1 MLLNF
6 RTIRSQVYFG
16 VGVLS
21 VIVLILSAAS
31 LQGVMKFRK
40 LTKNIR
46 ARSVELPLA
55 ADLSVKVSEL
65 RSFVW
70 KLESPDESPDTSLLG
85 FYTVDSEIYV
95 NKLHR
100 KLDELQQSLER
111 YQDQLENTEIKDPRF
126 ADKSL
131 ELEFAAKFQNSL
143 NEIRGLADEEHLSTK
158 LKMPFPMLDGMEE
171 KLEELQFHTAQLPVF
186 MQQRT
191 HIFAE
196 KAKAEYRTWITL
208 SVLFSIAAFGMIVV
222 LATRFRSGL
231 LLPMDK
237 LIEGSRHVAAGNYD
251 FRIQLDSDD
260 EVAELGNALNAMTN
274 NFQEIK
280 AGLNKQVQLRTKEV
294 VRSEKMASVGFLAA
308 GVAHEINNPL
318 ASIAWSAESL
328 EMRLHEIL
336 NPDEEADAE
345 SLKSDI
351 DEMKKYLARIQEE
364 AFRCKEITSGLL
376 DFSRMGHVQKVPS
389 NLSEIIPFVV
399 DIVKP
404 LSRYRD
410 RNIHLDTDPS
420 VVATVNAQEIKQ
432 VALNLITNALGSV
445 ESGGT
450 VSISVLSENNQAVL
464 RVVDNGCGLTEDVKQ
479 HLFEPFFTR
488 RRDGQGTGL
497 GLSISYQIVEDHQG
511 KILAESDGPGTGS
524 TFTITLPLVN
534 QQQKVTRYAA

>member
-21 VIVLILSAAS
+21 VIVLILSAVS

-55 ADLSVKVSEL
+55 ADLSEHVSEL
-65 RSFVW
+65 RSYVW
-70 KLESPDESPDTSLLG
+70 KIDREKVSLFGLNSVDFDINVSGMHRRLEQLQDSL
-85 FYTVDSEIYV
+85 D
-95 NKLHR
+95 
-100 KLDELQQSLER
+100 R
-111 YQDQLENTEIKDPRF
+111 YRNQLENNEIEDPRF
-126 ADKSL
+126 ADKSR
-131 ELEFAAKFQNSL
+131 EFQFVAEFQNSL
-143 NEIRGLADEEHLSTK
+143 NEIRCLVEEDCWSQSSE
-158 LKMPFPMLDGMEE
+158 PFTMLNGMKEN
-171 KLEELQFHTAQLPVF
+171 LEQLQSHTAQLPVF
-186 MQQRT
+186 MQVRT
-191 HIFAE
+191 HNFAE
-196 KAKAEYRTWITL
+196 NAKAEYRTWITL
-208 SVLFSIAAFGMIVV
+208 SVLFSVAAFGMIVM
-222 LATRFRSGL
+222 LANRFRNGL

-237 LIEGSRHVAAGNYD
+237 LIEGSRHVAAGNHD

-280 AGLNKQVQLRTKEV
+280 ADLNNQVQLRTKEV

-328 EMRLHEIL
+328 EMRLQEIL
-336 NPDEEADAE
+336 NPDPDTDEETRNT
-345 SLKSDI
+345 DI
-351 DEMKKYLARIQEE
+351 EEMKNYLARIQEE

-376 DFSRMGHVQKVPS
+376 DFSRMGDVQKVPT
-389 NLSEIIPFVV
+389 NLSEVIASVV

-420 VVATVNAQEIKQ
+420 VCATVNAQEIKQ

-445 ESGGT
+445 EAGGT
-450 VSISVLSENNQAVL
+450 VSISVESENENAVM
-464 RVVDNGCGLTEDVKQ
+464 RVVDNGCGLTDDVKE

-497 GLSISYQIVEDHQG
+497 GLSITYQIVEDHQG
-511 KILAESDGPGTGS
+511 KITAESDGPGTGS

-534 QQQKVTRYAA
+534 QLEKVTRYAA

>member
-6 RTIRSQVYFG
+6 RTIRSQLYFG

-31 LQGVMKFRK
+31 LQGVMKFRE

-55 ADLSVKVSEL
+55 ADLSEHVSEL

-70 KLESPDESPDTSLLG
+70 KVDRQKADFAGMPTV
-85 FYTVDSEIYV
+85 VDSGIYV
-95 NKLHR
+95 GGLLR
-100 KLDELQQSLER
+100 RL
-111 YQDQLENTEIKDPRF
+111 DQLHESLDRYHAQLEAHEIKDPRF
-126 ADKSL
+126 ADKSK
-131 ELEFAAKFQNSL
+131 EYEFVAKFEISL
-143 NEIRGLADEEHLSTK
+143 REIRCIVEEGNWSQSE
-158 LKMPFPMLDGMEE
+158 KMRFTLLDGMKEQ
-171 KLEELQFHTAQLPVF
+171 LEELQSHTAELPVF

-191 HIFAE
+191 HDFSE
-196 KAKAEYRTWITL
+196 HAKAEYRTWISL
-208 SVLFSIAAFGMIVV
+208 SILFSIAAFAMIVM
-222 LATRFRSGL
+222 LATRFRNGL
-231 LLPMDK
+231 LRPMEK
-237 LIEGSRHVAAGNYD
+237 LVEGSRHVAAGNYD
-251 FRIQLDSDD
+251 FRIQLESDD
-260 EVAELGNALNAMTN
+260 EVAELGNALNAMTH

-280 AGLNKQVQLRTKEV
+280 ADLNNQVQLRTKEV

-336 NPDEEADAE
+336 NPPEDSDAE
-345 SLKSDI
+345 TLKSDI

-376 DFSRMGHVQKVPS
+376 DFSRMGDVQKVPS
-389 NLSEIIPFVV
+389 NLSEIISSVV

-404 LSRYRD
+404 LSKYRD
-410 RNIHLDTDPS
+410 RNIHLDTDAS

-445 ESGGT
+445 ETGGT
-450 VSISVLSENNQAVL
+450 VSITVTSENDNAIL
-464 RVVDNGCGLTEDVKQ
+464 RVVDDGCGLTEDVKQ

-497 GLSISYQIVEDHQG
+497 GLSITYQIVEDHEG
-511 KILAESDGPGTGS
+511 RIMAESDGPGTGS

-534 QQQKVTRYAA
+534 QLEKVTRYAA

>member
-1 MLLNF
+1 MLNF
-6 RTIRSQVYFG
+6 RTIRSQIYFA
-16 VGVLS
+16 VCVLA

-55 ADLSVKVSEL
+55 ADLSEHVSEL

-70 KLESPDESPDTSLLG
+70 KIDRKKINLLG
-85 FYTVDSEIYV
+85 FQTVDTNIYTSG
-95 NKLHR
+95 LHQR
-100 KLDELQQSLER
+100 LEQLQESLDR
-111 YQDQLENTEIKDPRF
+111 YQDQLEDLKITDPRF

-131 ELEFAAKFQNSL
+131 EYEFVAKFELSL
-143 NEIRGLADEEHLSTK
+143 SEIRCLVEEDCWSPSDK
-158 LKMPFPMLDGMEE
+158 ANYPMLDGMKE
-171 KLEELQFHTAQLPVF
+171 KLEELQSITAKLPVY
-186 MQQRT
+186 MQRRT
-191 HIFAE
+191 QNFAE
-196 KAKAEYRTWITL
+196 NAKAEYRTWIML
-208 SVLFSIAAFGMIVV
+208 SILFSIAALGMIVM
-222 LATRFRSGL
+222 LFNRFRSGL
-231 LLPMDK
+231 LLPMEK

-251 FRIQLDSDD
+251 FRIQLDTDD
-260 EVAELGNALNAMTN
+260 EVAELGNALNAMTH
-274 NFQEIK
+274 NFQSIK
-280 AGLNKQVQLRTKEV
+280 ADLNKQVQLRTKEV

-328 EMRLHEIL
+328 EMRLQEIL
-336 NPDEEADAE
+336 NPD
-345 SLKSDI
+345 SDV
-351 DEMKKYLARIQEE
+351 DDVTRARDVEEMKKYLSRIQEE

-376 DFSRMGHVQKVPS
+376 DFSRMGDVQKVPA
-389 NLSEIIPFVV
+389 NLSEIISSVV

-404 LSRYRD
+404 LSKYRD
-410 RNIHLDTDPS
+410 RNIHLDTDAS
-420 VVATVNAQEIKQ
+420 VFATVNAQEIKQ

-450 VSISVLSENNQAVL
+450 VSISVASKNDQAIL
-464 RVVDNGCGLTEDVKQ
+464 KVVDDGCGLTEDVKQ

-511 KILAESDGPGTGS
+511 RITADSEGPGKGS

-534 QQQKVTRYAA
+534 QLEKVTRYAA

>member
-1 MLLNF
+1 MLNF

-21 VIVLILSAAS
+21 VIVLILSAVS

-55 ADLSVKVSEL
+55 ADLSEHVSEL
-65 RSFVW
+65 RSYVW
-70 KLESPDESPDTSLLG
+70 KIDREKVSLFGLNSVDFDINVSGMHRRLEQLQDSL
-85 FYTVDSEIYV
+85 D
-95 NKLHR
+95 
-100 KLDELQQSLER
+100 R
-111 YQDQLENTEIKDPRF
+111 YRNQLENNEIEDPRF
-126 ADKSL
+126 ADKSR
-131 ELEFAAKFQNSL
+131 EFQFVAEFQNSL
-143 NEIRGLADEEHLSTK
+143 NEIRCLVEEDCWSQSSE
-158 LKMPFPMLDGMEE
+158 PFTMLNGMKEN
-171 KLEELQFHTAQLPVF
+171 LEQLQSHTAQLPVF
-186 MQQRT
+186 MQVRT
-191 HIFAE
+191 HNFAE
-196 KAKAEYRTWITL
+196 NAKAEYRTWITL
-208 SVLFSIAAFGMIVV
+208 SVLFSVAAFGMIVM
-222 LATRFRSGL
+222 LANRFRNGL

-237 LIEGSRHVAAGNYD
+237 LIEGSRHVAAGNHD

-280 AGLNKQVQLRTKEV
+280 ADLNNQVQLRTKEV

-328 EMRLHEIL
+328 EMRLQEIL
-336 NPDEEADAE
+336 NPDPDTDEETRNT
-345 SLKSDI
+345 DI
-351 DEMKKYLARIQEE
+351 EEMKNYLARIQEE

-376 DFSRMGHVQKVPS
+376 DFSRMGDVQKVPT
-389 NLSEIIPFVV
+389 NLSEVIASVV

-420 VVATVNAQEIKQ
+420 VCATVNAQEIKQ

-445 ESGGT
+445 EAGGT
-450 VSISVLSENNQAVL
+450 VSISVESENENAVM
-464 RVVDNGCGLTEDVKQ
+464 RVVDNGCGLTDDVKE

-497 GLSISYQIVEDHQG
+497 GLSITYQIVEDHQG
-511 KILAESDGPGTGS
+511 KITAESDGPGTGS

-534 QQQKVTRYAA
+534 QLEKVTRYAA

>member
-1 MLLNF
+1 MLNF

-16 VGVLS
+16 VCVLA

-55 ADLSVKVSEL
+55 AVLSEQVSEL

-70 KLESPDESPDTSLLG
+70 K
-85 FYTVDSEIYV
+85 VD
-95 NKLHR
+95 R
-100 KLDELQQSLER
+100 KKIDELWFQSVDADIHAGGLQRRLDQLQESLER
-111 YQDQLENTEIKDPRF
+111 YRDQLEKLEITDPRF
-126 ADKSL
+126 ADKSH
-131 ELEFAAKFQNSL
+131 EFEFVAKFENSL
-143 NEIRGLADEEHLSTK
+143 RDIRCVAQDGCWQPADKSKYT
-158 LKMPFPMLDGMEE
+158 MLDGMKE
-171 KLEELQFHTAQLPVF
+171 KLDELQMITAQLPVY
-186 MQQRT
+186 MQLRT
-191 HIFAE
+191 QKFSE
-196 KAKAEYRTWITL
+196 NAKAEYRTWITL
-208 SVLFSIAAFGMIVV
+208 SILFSIAAFGMIVV
-222 LATRFRSGL
+222 LANRFRSGL
-231 LLPMDK
+231 LLPMEK

-260 EVAELGNALNAMTN
+260 EVAELGNALNAMTG
-274 NFQEIK
+274 NFQAIK
-280 AGLNKQVQLRTKEV
+280 ADLNKQVQLRTKEV

-328 EMRLHEIL
+328 EMRLQEIL
-336 NPDEEADAE
+336 DPAPDADEASRE
-345 SLKSDI
+345 SDI
-351 DEMKKYLARIQEE
+351 EEMKKYLARIQEE

-376 DFSRMGHVQKVPS
+376 DFSRMGDVQKVPT
-389 NLSEIIPFVV
+389 NLSEIIASVV

-404 LSRYRD
+404 LSKYRD

-420 VVATVNAQEIKQ
+420 ICATVNAQEIKQ

-450 VSISVLSENNQAVL
+450 VSISVSAEKGQAVL
-464 RVVDNGCGLTEDVKQ
+464 QVIDDGCGLTEDVKQ

-497 GLSISYQIVEDHQG
+497 GLSITYQIVEDHDG
-511 KILAESDGPGTGS
+511 RITAESDGPGTGS
-524 TFTITLPLVN
+524 TFTITLPLVD
-534 QQQKVTRYAA
+534 QLEKVTRYAA

>member
-1 MLLNF
+1 MLNF

-55 ADLSVKVSEL
+55 ANLGESVMEL
-65 RSFVW
+65 RSFVEQMHAR
-70 KLESPDESPDTSLLG
+70 ESRFAGVQPVFSENT
-85 FYTVDSEIYV
+85 FYSSQLA
-95 NKLHR
+95 NKI
-100 KLDELQQSLER
+100 ETLQQSLDR
-111 YQDQLENTEIKDPRF
+111 YREQLENTEIEDPRW
-126 ADKSL
+126 ADKSQ
-131 ELEFAAKFQNSL
+131 ELNLVDHFDTSL
-143 NEIRGLADEEHLSTK
+143 MKIRCLVAEQDWSQTK
-158 LKMPFPMLDGMEE
+158 KPYRLINDMKAE
-171 KLEELQFHTAQLPVF
+171 LEELQAHTTKLPVF
-186 MQQRT
+186 MRQRMQK
-191 HIFAE
+191 FSE
-196 KAKAEYRTWITL
+196 EAKAEYRTWITL
-208 SVLFSIAAFGMIVV
+208 SVLLSLAAIGMIVV
-222 LATRFRSGL
+222 LANRFRSGL
-231 LLPMDK
+231 LLPMED
-237 LIEGSRHVAAGNYD
+237 LLEGSRQVAAGNYD
-251 FRIQLDSDD
+251 FRIRLNTDD
-260 EVAELGNALNAMTN
+260 EVAELGDALNAMTG

-280 AGLNKQVQLRTKEV
+280 ADLNKQVQMRTKEV

-328 EMRLHEIL
+328 EMRLADIL
-336 NPDEEADAE
+336 DPE
-345 SLKSDI
+345 SDI
-351 DEMKKYLARIQEE
+351 DDATREADIADMKKYLVRIQDE

-376 DFSRMGHVQKVPS
+376 DFSRMGDVQKVPT
-389 NLSEIIPFVV
+389 NLSEVISSVV

-404 LSRYRD
+404 LSKYRD
-410 RNIHLDTDPS
+410 RNIHLDSDAS
-420 VVATVNAQEIKQ
+420 VVATVNSQEIKQ

-450 VSISVLSENNQAVL
+450 VSIKVGCEDGKAVL
-464 RVVDNGCGLTEDVKQ
+464 RVADNGCGLTEEVKQ

-497 GLSISYQIVEDHQG
+497 GLSITYQIVEDHQG
-511 KILAESDGPGTGS
+511 RIVAESDGPGQGS

-534 QQQKVTRYAA
+534 QKQKVVRHAA

>member
-6 RTIRSQVYFG
+6 RTIRSQIFFG

-31 LQGVMKFRK
+31 LQGVMKFRE

-55 ADLSVKVSEL
+55 ADLSEKVSEL
-65 RSFVW
+65 RSYVW
-70 KLESPDESPDTSLLG
+70 KVDREKTDLLG
-85 FYTVDSEIYV
+85 FHTVDNAIHDSGLLM
-95 NKLHR
+95 KLE
-100 KLDELQQSLER
+100 KLQESLDR
-111 YQDQLENTEIKDPRF
+111 YHEQLEKHEIKDPRF
-126 ADKSL
+126 ADKTR
-131 ELEFAAKFQNSL
+131 EYKFVAEFENSL
-143 NEIRGLADEEHLSTK
+143 REIRGLVEEGCWSQSEKVRFSL
-158 LKMPFPMLDGMEE
+158 LDGMKE
-171 KLEELQFHTAQLPVF
+171 KLEELQSHTAELPVF

-191 HIFAE
+191 HEFAE
-196 KAKAEYRTWITL
+196 HAKAEYRTWISL
-208 SVLFSIAAFGMIVV
+208 SILFSIAAFAMIVM
-222 LATRFRSGL
+222 LFNRFRNGL
-231 LLPMDK
+231 LLPMEK
-237 LIEGSRHVAAGNYD
+237 LVEGSRHVAAGNYD

-260 EVAELGNALNAMTN
+260 EVAELGNALNAMTQ

-280 AGLNKQVQLRTKEV
+280 ADLNNQVQLRTKEV

-336 NPDEEADAE
+336 DPDEDADDE
-345 SLKSDI
+345 SRKTDI
-351 DEMKKYLARIQEE
+351 EEMRKYLARIQEE

-376 DFSRMGHVQKVPS
+376 DFSRMGDVQKVSS
-389 NLSEIIPFVV
+389 NLSEIIASVV
-399 DIVKP
+399 DIIKP
-404 LSRYRD
+404 LSKYRD

-420 VVATVNAQEIKQ
+420 VLAVVNAQEIKQ
-432 VALNLITNALGSV
+432 VALNLVTNALGSV

-450 VSISVLSENNQAVL
+450 VSLTVTSENDNAII
-464 RVVDNGCGLTEDVKQ
+464 RVVDDGCGLTEDVKQ

-497 GLSISYQIVEDHQG
+497 GLSITYQIVEDHEG
-511 KILAESDGPGTGS
+511 RITAESEGPGTGS

-534 QQQKVTRYAA
+534 QLEEVSRYAA

>member
-1 MLLNF
+1 MLNF

-55 ADLSVKVSEL
+55 ADLSERVSEL

-70 KLESPDESPDTSLLG
+70 KVDREDTSMPLG
-85 FYTVDSEIYV
+85 FRTVDTVDSQLQV
-95 NKLHR
+95 NGLLR
-100 KLDELQQSLER
+100 RLEQLQESLDR
-111 YQDQLENTEIKDPRF
+111 YRNQLENHEIKDPRF
-126 ADKSL
+126 ADKSQ
-131 ELEFAAKFQNSL
+131 EFECVAKFEISL
-143 NEIRGLADEEHLSTK
+143 REIRCLVEEGSWSQSARMRFSL
-158 LKMPFPMLDGMEE
+158 LDGMKE
-171 KLEELQFHTAQLPVF
+171 KLEELQSHTAQLPVF

-191 HIFAE
+191 QKFAE
-196 KAKAEYRTWITL
+196 NAKAEYRTWISL
-208 SVLFSIAAFGMIVV
+208 SVLFSIAAFAMIVV
-222 LATRFRSGL
+222 LANRFRSGL
-231 LLPMDK
+231 LLPMEK

-260 EVAELGNALNAMTN
+260 EVAELGNALSAMTH
-274 NFQEIK
+274 NFQAIK
-280 AGLNKQVQLRTKEV
+280 TDLNKQVQLRTKEV
-294 VRSEKMASVGFLAA
+294 VKSEKMASVGFLAA

-328 EMRLHEIL
+328 EMRLQGIL
-336 NPDEEADAE
+336 NPEADSDEESRQADIE
-345 SLKSDI
+345 
-351 DEMKKYLARIQEE
+351 EMKKYLARIQEE

-376 DFSRMGHVQKVPS
+376 DFSRMGDVQKVPS
-389 NLSEIIPFVV
+389 NLSEIISSVV

-404 LSRYRD
+404 LSKYRD
-410 RNIHLDTDPS
+410 RNIHLDTDPT

-445 ESGGT
+445 EPGGT
-450 VSISVLSENNQAVL
+450 VSITVSSENGNAILQ
-464 RVVDNGCGLTEDVKQ
+464 VVDDGCGLTEDVKQ

-497 GLSISYQIVEDHQG
+497 GLSITYQIVEDHEG
-511 KILAESDGPGTGS
+511 RITAESEGPGTGS

-534 QQQKVTRYAA
+534 ELEKVTRHAA

>member
-1 MLLNF
+1 MLNF
-6 RTIRSQVYFG
+6 RTIRSQVFFG
-16 VGVLS
+16 VGVLT
-21 VIVLILSAAS
+21 VIVLMLSAAS

-55 ADLSVKVSEL
+55 AELADNVSEL

-70 KLESPDESPDTSLLG
+70 KIDREQVNLLSITSIHNHIHVG
-85 FYTVDSEIYV
+85 G
-95 NKLHR
+95 LHR
-100 KLDELQQSLER
+100 RLQRLQESLDQYR
-111 YQDQLENTEIKDPRF
+111 NQLENHEISDPRF
-126 ADKSL
+126 GDKSQ
-131 ELEFAAKFQNSL
+131 ELEFVAKFENTL
-143 NEIRGLADEEHLSTK
+143 NEISCLVDEDCWSPSAKTHY
-158 LKMPFPMLDGMEE
+158 PMLDGMKE
-171 KLEELQFHTAQLPVF
+171 KLEELQKITAQLPVSL
-186 MQQRT
+186 QQRT
-191 HIFAE
+191 HNFAE
-196 KAKAEYRTWITL
+196 TAKAEYRTWITL
-208 SVLFSIAAFGMIVV
+208 SILFSVAALAMIVM
-222 LATRFRSGL
+222 LFNRFRNGL
-231 LLPMDK
+231 LVPMEK

-260 EVAELGNALNAMTN
+260 EVAELGNALNAMTG
-274 NFQEIK
+274 NFQAIK
-280 AGLNKQVQLRTKEV
+280 ADLNNQVQLRTKEV

-336 NPDEEADAE
+336 NPDPESEEESRAADIE
-345 SLKSDI
+345 
-351 DEMKKYLARIQEE
+351 EMKKYLARIQEE

-376 DFSRMGHVQKVPS
+376 DFSRMGDVQKVAA
-389 NLSEIIPFVV
+389 NLSEIISSVV

-404 LSRYRD
+404 LSKYRD

-420 VVATVNAQEIKQ
+420 VFATVNAQEIKQ

-450 VSISVLSENNQAVL
+450 VSISVTSDNDQAVL
-464 RVVDNGCGLTEDVKQ
+464 RVVDDGCGLTEDVKQ

-497 GLSISYQIVEDHQG
+497 GLSITYQIVEDHEG
-511 KILAESDGPGTGS
+511 RIVAESDGPGTGS

-534 QQQKVTRYAA
+534 QLEKVTRYAA

>member
-31 LQGVMKFRK
+31 LQGVMKFRN

-65 RSFVW
+65 RAFVW
-70 KLESPDESPDTSLLG
+70 SLESPDTSLLG

-143 NEIRGLADEEHLSTK
+143 NEIRGLADEEHLSPK
-158 LKMPFPMLDGMEE
+158 LKMPFPMLGGMKE

-280 AGLNKQVQLRTKEV
+280 ADLNKQVQLRTKEV

-376 DFSRMGHVQKVPS
+376 DFSRMGDVQKVPS
-389 NLSEIIPFVV
+389 NLSEIISSVV

-404 LSRYRD
+404 LSRCRD

>member
-1 MLLNF
+1 
-6 RTIRSQVYFG
+6 
-16 VGVLS
+16 
-21 VIVLILSAAS
+21 
-31 LQGVMKFRK
+31 MKFRE

-55 ADLSVKVSEL
+55 AELSEQVSEL

-70 KLESPDESPDTSLLG
+70 KVDRDKTDLLG
-85 FYTVDSEIYV
+85 FHTVDNDFHDRGLLMRLE
-95 NKLHR
+95 KLGES
-100 KLDELQQSLER
+100 LDR
-111 YQDQLENTEIKDPRF
+111 YHDQLETHEIKDPQF
-126 ADKSL
+126 ANKSR
-131 ELEFAAKFQNSL
+131 EYEFVGKFENSL
-143 NEIRGLADEEHLSTK
+143 REIRCIVQQGSWSQSEKERYSLI
-158 LKMPFPMLDGMEE
+158 DGMKET
-171 KLEELQFHTAQLPVF
+171 LEELQSHTAELPVF

-191 HIFAE
+191 QNFAE
-196 KAKAEYRTWITL
+196 HAKAKYRTWITL
-208 SVLFSIAAFGMIVV
+208 SIVFSIAAFGMIVM
-222 LATRFRSGL
+222 LANRFRSGL
-231 LLPMDK
+231 LLPMEK
-237 LIEGSRHVAAGNYD
+237 LVEGSRHVAAGNYD

-260 EVAELGNALNAMTN
+260 EVAELGNALNAMTH

-280 AGLNKQVQLRTKEV
+280 ADLNNQVQQRTKEV

-328 EMRLHEIL
+328 EMRLHDIL
-336 NPDEEADAE
+336 DPDSEGDEE
-345 SLKSDI
+345 SRKTDI
-351 DEMKKYLARIQEE
+351 EEMKTYLARIQEE

-376 DFSRMGHVQKVPS
+376 DFSRMGDVQKVS
-389 NLSEIIPFVV
+389 ANLSEIISSVV
-399 DIVKP
+399 DIIKP

-420 VVATVNAQEIKQ
+420 VFATVNSQEIKQ

-450 VSISVLSENNQAVL
+450 VSISVSSEGDNAIL
-464 RVVDNGCGLTEDVKQ
+464 CVVDDGCGLTEDVKQ

-497 GLSISYQIVEDHQG
+497 GLSITYQIVEDHEG
-511 KILAESDGPGTGS
+511 RIVAESDGPGTGS

-534 QQQKVTRYAA
+534 QLEKVTRYAA

>member
-1 MLLNF
+1 MLNF

-16 VGVLS
+16 VCVLA

-55 ADLSVKVSEL
+55 ANLSEHVSEL

-70 KLESPDESPDTSLLG
+70 KIDRTKIDLLG
-85 FYTVDSEIYV
+85 FQTVNTDIYTGG
-95 NKLHR
+95 LHQR
-100 KLDELQQSLER
+100 IGRLQESLDR
-111 YQDQLENTEIKDPRF
+111 YRMQIEDIEIKDTQF

-131 ELEFAAKFQNSL
+131 ELEFVAKFENSL
-143 NEIRGLADEEHLSTK
+143 REIRCLVEEDCWSPSDTVHY
-158 LKMPFPMLDGMEE
+158 PMLDGMKE
-171 KLEELQFHTAQLPVF
+171 KLDELQHLTAQLPVY
-186 MQQRT
+186 MQRRT
-191 HIFAE
+191 QKFAE
-196 KAKAEYRTWITL
+196 NAKAEYRTWIML
-208 SVLFSIAAFGMIVV
+208 SILFSVAAMAMIVV
-222 LATRFRSGL
+222 LANRFRNGL
-231 LLPMDK
+231 MLPMEK
-237 LIEGSRHVAAGNYD
+237 LIEGSRHVAKGNYD
-251 FRIQLDSDD
+251 FRIQLDTDD
-260 EVAELGNALNAMTN
+260 EVAELGNALNAMTQ
-274 NFQEIK
+274 NFQDIK
-280 AGLNKQVQLRTKEV
+280 ADLNKKVQLRTKEV

-328 EMRLHEIL
+328 EMRLQEIL
-336 NPDEEADAE
+336 TPDAE
-345 SLKSDI
+345 IDEATRANDI
-351 DEMKKYLARIQEE
+351 AEMKKYLSRIQEE

-376 DFSRMGHVQKVPS
+376 DFSRMGDVQKVPA
-389 NLSEIIPFVV
+389 NLSEIIASVV

-404 LSRYRD
+404 LSKYRD
-410 RNIHLDTDPS
+410 RNIHLDTDAS

-450 VSISVLSENNQAVL
+450 VSINVASDGDQAIL
-464 RVVDNGCGLTEDVKQ
+464 KVVDDGCGLTEDVKQ

-497 GLSISYQIVEDHQG
+497 GLSISYQIVEDHEG
-511 KILAESDGPGTGS
+511 RITAESEGPGKGS

-534 QQQKVTRYAA
+534 HHEKVQRHAA

>member
-6 RTIRSQVYFG
+6 RTIRSQIYFG

-21 VIVLILSAAS
+21 VIVLILSAGS
-31 LQGVMKFRK
+31 LLGVMKFRE

-55 ADLSVKVSEL
+55 ADLSEHVSEL

-70 KLESPDESPDTSLLG
+70 QVESEKVKFEGSVVQSNIHVGRLLRRLDQLQES
-85 FYTVDSEIYV
+85 
-95 NKLHR
+95 
-100 KLDELQQSLER
+100 LDR
-111 YQDQLENTEIKDPRF
+111 YHDQLEKHEIKDPRF
-126 ADKSL
+126 ADKTR
-131 ELEFAAKFQNSL
+131 ELEFVAKFQNSL
-143 NEIRGLADEEHLSTK
+143 REIRGIVE
-158 LKMPFPMLDGMEE
+158 DGSWSQSENPRFSFGGGMKG
-171 KLEELQFHTAQLPVF
+171 KLEELQTHTAELPVF
-186 MQQRT
+186 MKERT
-191 HIFAE
+191 HNFAE
-196 KAKAEYRTWITL
+196 HAKAGYRAWILL
-208 SVLFSIAAFGMIVV
+208 SVLFSIAAFGMIVM
-222 LATRFRSGL
+222 LANRFRNGL
-231 LLPMDK
+231 LHPMEK

-251 FRIQLDSDD
+251 FRVQLNSDD
-260 EVAELGNALNAMTN
+260 EVAELGNALNAMTH

-280 AGLNKQVQLRTKEV
+280 ADLNNQVQLRTKEV

-328 EMRLHEIL
+328 EMRLHDIL
-336 NPDEEADAE
+336 NPGEDSDEE
-345 SLKSDI
+345 SLKTDI

-376 DFSRMGHVQKVPS
+376 DFSRMGDVQKVPS
-389 NLSEIIPFVV
+389 NLSEIIASVV

-404 LSRYRD
+404 LSKYRD
-410 RNIHLDTDPS
+410 RNIHVDTDPS
-420 VVATVNAQEIKQ
+420 VCATVNAQEIKQ

-445 ESGGT
+445 DSGGT
-450 VSISVLSENNQAVL
+450 VSITVTSENDNAIL
-464 RVVDNGCGLTEDVKQ
+464 RVVDDGCGLTEDTKQ

-497 GLSISYQIVEDHQG
+497 GLSITYQIVEDHQG
-511 KILAESDGPGTGS
+511 RITAESDGPGTGS

-534 QQQKVTRYAA
+534 QLEKVTRYAA

>member
-16 VGVLS
+16 VCVLS
-21 VIVLILSAAS
+21 VIVLILSAVS
-31 LQGVMKFRK
+31 LQGVMKFRE

-55 ADLSVKVSEL
+55 ADLSERVSEL

-70 KLESPDESPDTSLLG
+70 QADRKKVEFAGLPAV
-85 FYTVDSEIYV
+85 VDSDIYA
-95 NKLHR
+95 NSLMR
-100 KLDELQQSLER
+100 KLDQLQESLDR
-111 YQDQLENTEIKDPRF
+111 YHDQLKNHKIKDPQF
-126 ADKSL
+126 ADKSR
-131 ELEFAAKFQNSL
+131 EFEFVAKFENSL
-143 NEIRGLADEEHLSTK
+143 REIRCIVDEDCWSPSEGIR
-158 LKMPFPMLDGMEE
+158 FPMLGGMKQ
-171 KLEELQFHTAQLPVF
+171 KLEELQSTTAELPVF
-186 MQQRT
+186 MQLRT
-191 HIFAE
+191 HDFAE
-196 KAKAEYRTWITL
+196 HAKAEYRTWISL
-208 SVLFSIAAFGMIVV
+208 SILFSIAAFGMIVV
-222 LATRFRSGL
+222 LFNRFRNGL
-231 LLPMDK
+231 LLPMER

-251 FRIQLDSDD
+251 FRVQLDSDD
-260 EVAELGNALNAMTN
+260 EVAELGNALNAMTH

-280 AGLNKQVQLRTKEV
+280 ADLNNQVQLRTKEV

-336 NPDEEADAE
+336 NPEEDAEPE

-351 DEMKKYLARIQEE
+351 EEMKKYLARIQEE

-376 DFSRMGHVQKVPS
+376 DFSRMGDVQKVPS
-389 NLSEIIPFVV
+389 NLSEIIISVV

-404 LSRYRD
+404 LGKYRD

-450 VSISVLSENNQAVL
+450 VSITVSSENGQAIL
-464 RVVDNGCGLTEDVKQ
+464 RVVDNGCGLTEDVKT

-497 GLSISYQIVEDHQG
+497 GLSITYQIVEDHLG
-511 KILAESDGPGTGS
+511 KITAESDGPGTGS
-524 TFTITLPLVN
+524 TFTISLPLVN
-534 QQQKVTRYAA
+534 QQEKVTRYAA

>member
-1 MLLNF
+1 
-6 RTIRSQVYFG
+6 
-16 VGVLS
+16 VLT
-21 VIVLILSAAS
+21 VIVLILSAVS

-55 ADLSVKVSEL
+55 AEIADNVSEL

-70 KLESPDESPDTSLLG
+70 KIDRKESNLLG
-85 FYTVDSEIYV
+85 HQTVDWNIRVGGFDQRLERLQGSLDRYQSQIESIEISDPRFGDKSSELEFV
-95 NKLHR
+95 AKFKNSLR
-100 KLDELQQSLER
+100 KIRCLVQEDCWSPSVTTHYSMLDGMKEELDELQS
-111 YQDQLENTEIKDPRF
+111 I
-126 ADKSL
+126 
-131 ELEFAAKFQNSL
+131 
-143 NEIRGLADEEHLSTK
+143 
-158 LKMPFPMLDGMEE
+158 
-171 KLEELQFHTAQLPVF
+171 TAQLPVA

-191 HIFAE
+191 HNFAE

-208 SVLFSIAAFGMIVV
+208 SILFSIAALGMIVM
-222 LATRFRSGL
+222 LFNRFRSGL
-231 LLPMDK
+231 LLPMEK
-237 LIEGSRHVAAGNYD
+237 LVEGSRHVAAGNYD
-251 FRIQLDSDD
+251 FRVQLDTDD
-260 EVAELGNALNAMTN
+260 EVAELGNALNAMTH
-274 NFQEIK
+274 NFQSIK
-280 AGLNKQVQLRTKEV
+280 ADLNKQVQLRTKEV

-328 EMRLHEIL
+328 EMRLQEIL
-336 NPDEEADAE
+336 NPDPDADEATRSA
-345 SLKSDI
+345 DI
-351 DEMKKYLARIQEE
+351 EEMKKYLARIQEE

-376 DFSRMGHVQKVPS
+376 DFSRMGDVQKVAA
-389 NLSEIIPFVV
+389 NLSEIISSVV

-404 LSRYRD
+404 LSKYRD

-420 VVATVNAQEIKQ
+420 VFATVNAQEIKQ

-450 VSISVLSENNQAVL
+450 VSISVTSKNGQAVL
-464 RVVDNGCGLTEDVKQ
+464 QVVDNGCGLTDDVKE

-497 GLSISYQIVEDHQG
+497 GLSITYQIVEDHQG
-511 KILAESDGPGTGS
+511 RIVAESDGPGTGS

-534 QQQKVTRYAA
+534 QLERVTRYAA

>member
-1 MLLNF
+1 MLNF
-6 RTIRSQVYFG
+6 RTIRSQVFFG
-16 VGVLS
+16 VGVLT

-55 ADLSVKVSEL
+55 AEIGENVSEL

-70 KLESPDESPDTSLLG
+70 KIDRQKIKLLG
-85 FYTVDSEIYV
+85 FQTVDSDLHV
-95 NKLHR
+95 GGLHR
-100 KLDELQQSLER
+100 RLER
-111 YQDQLENTEIKDPRF
+111 LQESLDRYRSQLESNEISDPRF
-126 ADKSL
+126 ADTTQ
-131 ELEFAAKFQNSL
+131 EFEFVVKFQSSL
-143 NEIRGLADEEHLSTK
+143 SEIRCLIDEDCWSPS
-158 LKMPFPMLDGMEE
+158 LKNHYSMLDGM
-171 KLEELQFHTAQLPVF
+171 KEELDELQSITAQLPVF

-191 HIFAE
+191 QNFAE
-196 KAKAEYRTWITL
+196 TAKAEYRTWISL
-208 SVLFSIAAFGMIVV
+208 SILFSIAALAMIVM
-222 LATRFRSGL
+222 LATRFRNGL
-231 LLPMDK
+231 LLPMEK

-251 FRIQLDSDD
+251 FRIQLESDD
-260 EVAELGNALNAMTN
+260 EVAELGNALNAMTD
-274 NFQEIK
+274 NFQSIK
-280 AGLNKQVQLRTKEV
+280 ADLNNQVQLRTKEV

-328 EMRLHEIL
+328 EMRLQEIL
-336 NPDEEADAE
+336 NPEPDADETTRTE
-345 SLKSDI
+345 DI
-351 DEMKKYLARIQEE
+351 AEMKKYLARIQEE

-376 DFSRMGHVQKVPS
+376 DFSRMGDVQKVAT
-389 NLSEIIPFVV
+389 NLSEVISSVV

-404 LSRYRD
+404 LSKYRD
-410 RNIHLDTDPS
+410 RNIHLDNDAA
-420 VVATVNAQEIKQ
+420 VFATVNAQEIKQ

-450 VSISVLSENNQAVL
+450 VSISVTSENDQAVL
-464 RVVDNGCGLTEDVKQ
+464 RVVDDGCGLSDDVKQ

-497 GLSISYQIVEDHQG
+497 GLSITYQIIEDHQG
-511 KILAESDGPGTGS
+511 RIVAESDGPGTGS

-534 QQQKVTRYAA
+534 QLERVTRYAA

>member
-1 MLLNF
+1 MLNF

-55 ADLSVKVSEL
+55 AKLGESVGEL
-65 RSFVW
+65 RSTV
-70 KLESPDESPDTSLLG
+70 EQMNTRDDCYPGSPLIFS
-85 FYTVDSEIYV
+85 YHTVYSNRLDNQIEI
-95 NKLHR
+95 
-100 KLDELQQSLER
+100 LQQSLEQYR
-111 YQDQLENTEIKDPRF
+111 EQLENTEIEDPRW

-131 ELEFAAKFQNSL
+131 EFNLVEHFDSSL
-143 NEIRGLADEEHLSTK
+143 TKIRLLVSEEDWSQTK
-158 LKMPFPMLDGMEE
+158 KPYRLINDMKSE
-171 KLEELQFHTAQLPVF
+171 LEELQAHAAKLPVF
-186 MQQRT
+186 MRQRMQS
-191 HIFAE
+191 FSE
-196 KAKAEYRTWITL
+196 QAKAEYRTWITL
-208 SVLFSIAAFGMIVV
+208 SILFSLAAFGMIVV
-222 LATRFRSGL
+222 LATRFRNGL
-231 LLPMDK
+231 LIPMEQ
-237 LIEGSRHVAAGNYD
+237 LLEGSRHVAAGNYD
-251 FRIQLDSDD
+251 FRIQLDTDD
-260 EVAELGNALNAMTN
+260 EVAELGDALNAMTGS
-274 NFQEIK
+274 FQAIK
-280 AGLNKQVQLRTKEV
+280 ADLNNQVQLRTKEV

-328 EMRLHEIL
+328 EMRLTDIL
-336 NPDEEADAE
+336 DPD
-345 SLKSDI
+345 SDI
-351 DEMKKYLARIQEE
+351 DEATRQADITDMKKYLVRIQDE

-376 DFSRMGHVQKVPS
+376 DFSRMGDVQKVPT
-389 NLSEIIPFVV
+389 NLSEVISSVV

-404 LSRYRD
+404 LSKYRD
-410 RNIHLDTDPS
+410 RNIHLDNDSS

-450 VSISVLSENNQAVL
+450 VCIKVGCEDGHAVL
-464 RVVDNGCGLTEDVKQ
+464 RIADNGCGLTDEVKQ

-497 GLSISYQIVEDHQG
+497 GLSITYQIVEDHQG
-511 KILAESDGPGTGS
+511 RIVAESDGPGQGS
-524 TFTITLPLVN
+524 TFTITLPLTH
-534 QQQKVTRYAA
+534 QAQKVVRHAA

>member
-16 VGVLS
+16 VCVLS
-21 VIVLILSAAS
+21 VIVLVLSAVS

-55 ADLSVKVSEL
+55 ADLSEHVSEL

-70 KLESPDESPDTSLLG
+70 KHDREDPILLG
-85 FYTVDSEIYV
+85 FRTVDSEIFHV
-95 NKLHR
+95 TGLNQRLER
-100 KLDELQQSLER
+100 LQESLER
-111 YQDQLENTEIKDPRF
+111 YRSQLENTEIKDPRF

-131 ELEFAAKFQNSL
+131 EFEFAEKFDASL
-143 NEIRGLADEEHLSTK
+143 REIRCLVEEGRWSQSA
-158 LKMPFPMLDGMEE
+158 KMKFSMLDGMKE
-171 KLEELQFHTAQLPVF
+171 KLEELQSHTAELPVY
-186 MQQRT
+186 MQHRT
-191 HIFAE
+191 HNFAE
-196 KAKAEYRTWITL
+196 NAKAEYRTWITL
-208 SVLFSIAAFGMIVV
+208 SILFSVAAFAMIVM
-222 LATRFRSGL
+222 LANRFRNGL
-231 LLPMDK
+231 LLPMEK

-280 AGLNKQVQLRTKEV
+280 ADLNKQVQLRTKEV

-328 EMRLHEIL
+328 EMRLHDIL
-336 NPDEEADAE
+336 NPDEDADDE

-351 DEMKKYLARIQEE
+351 EEMKKYLARIQEE

-376 DFSRMGHVQKVPS
+376 DFSRMGDVQKVPS
-389 NLSEIIPFVV
+389 NLSEIIASVV

-410 RNIHLDTDPS
+410 RNIHVDTDPT
-420 VVATVNAQEIKQ
+420 VVSTVNAQEIKQ

-445 ESGGT
+445 DSGGT
-450 VSISVLSENNQAVL
+450 VSISVSVENGQAIL
-464 RVVDNGCGLTEDVKQ
+464 RVVDDGCGLTEDVKQ

-497 GLSISYQIVEDHQG
+497 GLSITYQIVEDHQG
-511 KILAESDGPGTGS
+511 KISAESDGPGTGS

-534 QQQKVTRYAA
+534 QQQKVNRYAA